1 MNEKRIKSVEDRQQR
16 ICTNGIQMQNDAEKL
31 NYSLELEKDKYS
43 EYQNFLYKRA
53 MFGLKMYTPE
63 EIKAMHW
70 QKRAR
75 IEKVHQRTQEKLN
88 LWKQKILIAFSNK
101 IFGIFK
107 HSPFALAITDIA
119 EVDNEFFCK
128 ISFKDLGITK
138 EDIITNM
145 INEGILPHNFRTIV

>member
-1 MNEKRIKSVEDRQQR
+1 MNEKCIKSVEDRQQR
-16 ICTNGIQMQNDAEKL
+16 ICTMGIQIQNDAEKL

-63 EIKAMHW
+63 EIKSMHW
-70 QKRAR
+70 QKRMR

-88 LWKQKILIAFSNK
+88 LWKQKVLIAFSNK
-101 IFGIFK
+101 IFRMFK

-128 ISFKDLGITK
+128 VSFKDLGISK

-145 INEGILPHNFRTIV
+145 ISEGILPHNFRSIV